1 MELSDLFVSHKQVEP
16 VHFDFKKPED
26 PQPIYLNLERA
37 KQVANPDAE
46 KENDPETEDMSTW
59 SVDGSQQN
67 WSVES
72 THNTPEPAPVKHV
85 PTKPGSSPLTSTNLY
100 NWISRFERSK
110 DFGGSLSSDDLKGI
124 DYKDANGHRTFG
136 YGLLYHPNGNYM
148 DQVKSEWT
156 QTELEQLYKQT
167 VDNTRNKVLKWAK
180 SKNIALEDNQIDAL
194 TSAVYN
200 FGPRFLEWSVARRI
214 AANPNDEKI
223 YEAWAKFSDHQADKY
238 PGLVKRRK
246 KEADRY
252 FNRA

>member
-16 VHFDFKKPED
+16 VHFDFEKPD
-26 PQPIYLNLERA
+26 LPQSIYLNLERA
-37 KQVANPDAE
+37 KQAANPDDSV
-46 KENDPETEDMSTW
+46 KENNPETDDMSTW
-59 SVDGSQQN
+59 SVDGSQYD

-72 THNTPEPAPVKHV
+72 ARSTS
-85 PTKPGSSPLTSTNLY
+85 TKPVTSKPTSTNLY

-148 DQVKSEWT
+148 DQIKSEWT
-156 QTELEQLYKQT
+156 QTELEQLYKYT

-180 SKNIALEDNQIDAL
+180 SKNVALEDNQIDAL

-200 FGPRFLEWSVARRI
+200 FGPKFLEWSVARRI

-223 YEAWAKFSDHQADKY
+223 YDAWAKFSDHQAAKY
-238 PGLVKRRK
+238 PGLVTRRK
-246 KEADRY
+246 QEADRY

>member
-16 VHFDFKKPED
+16 VHFDFEKPED

-59 SVDGSQQN
+59 SVDGSQYD

-72 THNTPEPAPVKHV
+72 TRNTSAATNPESSKH
-85 PTKPGSSPLTSTNLY
+85 TFSNLY

-180 SKNIALEDNQIDAL
+180 SKNVALKDNQIDAL

-200 FGPRFLEWSVARRI
+200 FGPKFLEWSVAKRI

-223 YEAWAKFSDHQADKY
+223 YDAWAKFSDHQAAKY
-238 PGLVKRRK
+238 PGLVTRRK
-246 KEADRY
+246 QEADRY

>member
-16 VHFDFKKPED
+16 VHFDFEKPEE

-46 KENDPETEDMSTW
+46 KENDPETEDMSTQ

-72 THNTPEPAPVKHV
+72 TRNTPAVTNLESSKH
-85 PTKPGSSPLTSTNLY
+85 TFSNLY

-167 VDNTRNKVLKWAK
+167 VDNTRNKVLNWAK
-180 SKNIALEDNQIDAL
+180 SKNIKLKENQVDAL

-200 FGPRFLEWSVARRI
+200 FGPKFLEWSVARKI
-214 AANPNDEKI
+214 AKNPNDESI
-223 YEAWAKFSDHQADKY
+223 YEAWARFSDHKASKY